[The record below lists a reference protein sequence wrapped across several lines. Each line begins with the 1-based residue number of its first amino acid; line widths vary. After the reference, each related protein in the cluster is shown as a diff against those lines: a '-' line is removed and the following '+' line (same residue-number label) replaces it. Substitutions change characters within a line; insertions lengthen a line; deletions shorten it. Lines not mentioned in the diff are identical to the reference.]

1 MLRTALVLVFAAT
14 VVLAGCGGDDGD
26 ELGGTVSMPLVAQ
39 NNSGEDGEATL
50 SEVDS
55 ETTRVVL
62 EVENPSVEPQP
73 AHIHRG
79 SCENLDPEPA
89 HGLENVVDGKS
100 TTEVNVA
107 LEDLVDKGFAV
118 NVHKS
123 ADEAQVYVACGDI
136 EDVAQVNPPQD

>member
-14 VVLAGCGGDDGD
+14 LVLAGCGGDDDEFSGD
-26 ELGGTVSMPLVAQ
+26 VGVPLVAQ
-39 NNSGEDGEATL
+39 NDSGQDGEATL

-62 EVENPSVEPQP
+62 EVENPSVEAQP

-79 SCENLDPEPA
+79 SCENLDPQPA
-89 HGLENVVDGKS
+89 YGLENVVDGKS

-107 LEDLVDKGFAV
+107 IDDLVDKGFAI

-123 ADEAQVYVACGDI
+123 AEEAEVYVSCGDI
-136 EDVAQVNPPQD
+136 DYVAQVNPPQD

>member
-14 VVLAGCGGDDGD
+14 LILAGCGGDEDEFGGD
-26 ELGGTVSMPLVAQ
+26 VAVPLVAQ
-39 NNSGEDGEATL
+39 NDSGQDGEATL

-55 ETTRVVL
+55 DTTRVVL
-62 EVENPSVEPQP
+62 EVENPSVEAQP

-89 HGLENVVDGKS
+89 YGLENVVDGKS
-100 TTEVNVA
+100 TTEVNVGV
-107 LEDLVDKGFAV
+107 EDLVDKGFAV

-136 EDVAQVNPPQD
+136 EEVAQVNEGR

>member
-1 MLRTALVLVFAAT
+1 MLRTALVLVFAAALI
-14 VVLAGCGGDDGD
+14 LAGCGGDNDEFSGD
-26 ELGGTVSMPLVAQ
+26 VGMPLVAQ
-39 NNSGEDGEATL
+39 NNSGQDGEATL

-62 EVENPSVEPQP
+62 EVENPSVEAQP

-79 SCENLDPEPA
+79 SCENLDPQPA
-89 HGLENVVDGKS
+89 YGLENVVDGKS

-107 LEDLVDKGFAV
+107 IEDVVDKGFAI

-136 EDVAQVNPPQD
+136 ESVAQVNPPQD

>member
-1 MLRTALVLVFAAT
+1 MLRTALVLAFAAT
-14 VVLAGCGGDDGD
+14 LVLAGCGGEDDEFGGD
-26 ELGGTVSMPLVAQ
+26 VAVPLVTQ
-39 NNSGEDGEATL
+39 NDSGQDGEATL

-55 ETTRVVL
+55 DTTRVVL
-62 EVENPSVEPQP
+62 EVENPSADPQP

-89 HGLENVVDGKS
+89 YGLENVVDGKS

-107 LEDLVDKGFAV
+107 VENLVGQGFAV

-123 ADEAQVYVACGDI
+123 ADEVQIYVACGDI

>member
-1 MLRTALVLVFAAT
+1 MLRSALILVFAAT
-14 VVLAGCGGDDGD
+14 LVLAGCGGDEEFAGD
-26 ELGGTVSMPLVAQ
+26 VAVPLVTQ
-39 NNSGEDGEATL
+39 NDSGQDGEATL
-50 SEVDS
+50 SEVNSD
-55 ETTRVVL
+55 TTRVVL
-62 EVENPSVEPQP
+62 EVSNPPGDPQP

-89 HGLENVVDGKS
+89 YGLENVVDGKS

-107 LEDLVDKGFAV
+107 IEDLVDKGFAV

-136 EDVAQVNPPQD
+136 EEVAQVNPPQD

>member
-1 MLRTALVLVFAAT
+1 MLRTALVLLCAAGLI
-14 VVLAGCGGDDGD
+14 LAGCGGDGD
-26 ELGGTVSMPLVAQ
+26 EFGGDLTVPLVAQ
-39 NNSGEDGEATL
+39 NDSGQDGEATL

-55 ETTRVVL
+55 DTTRVVL
-62 EVENPSVEPQP
+62 DVESPPGNPQP

-79 SCENLDPEPA
+79 SCQNLDPEPA
-89 HGLENVVDGKS
+89 YGLDNVVDGKS

-107 LEDLVDKGFAV
+107 IEDLVGRGFAV

-136 EDVAQVNPPQD
+136 EEVAQVNPPQD

>member
-1 MLRTALVLVFAAT
+1 MIRTALVLVFAT
-14 VVLAGCGGDDGD
+14 TLILAGCGGDDD
-26 ELGGTVSMPLVAQ
+26 ELSGDVGIPLVAQ
-39 NNSGEDGEATL
+39 NDSGQDGEATL

-55 ETTRVVL
+55 DTTSVVL
-62 EVENPSVEPQP
+62 ELENPSVEPQP

-79 SCENLDPEPA
+79 SCENLDPQPA
-89 HGLENVVDGKS
+89 YPLENVVDGKS

-107 LEDLVDKGFAV
+107 VEDLVDKGFAI

-123 ADEAQVYVACGDI
+123 AEEVEVYVSCGDI

>member
-1 MLRTALVLVFAAT
+1 VLRIPLTLLIAAALI
-14 VVLAGCGGDDGD
+14 LAGCGGDDDEFGGD
-26 ELGGTVSMPLVAQ
+26 VAVPLVTQ
-39 NNSGEDGEATL
+39 NDSGQDGEATL

-89 HGLENVVDGKS
+89 YGLENVVDGKS

-107 LEDLVDKGFAV
+107 IEDLVDKGFAV

>member
-1 MLRTALVLVFAAT
+1 MLRTTLVLVFAAT
-14 VVLAGCGGDDGD
+14 LVIAGCGGDDD
-26 ELGGTVSMPLVAQ
+26 EFGGNVAVPLVTQ
-39 NNSGEDGEATL
+39 NNSGQDGEATL
-50 SEVDS
+50 SEVDAD
-55 ETTRVVL
+55 TTRVVL

-79 SCENLDPEPA
+79 SCENLDPTPA
-89 HGLENVVDGKS
+89 YPLENVVDGKS

-107 LEDLVDKGFAV
+107 VEDLVDKGFAI

-123 ADEAQVYVACGDI
+123 AEEVEVYVSCGDI

>member
-1 MLRTALVLVFAAT
+1 MLRTALVLIFAAT
-14 VVLAGCGGDDGD
+14 LVLAGCGGDGD
-26 ELGGTVSMPLVAQ
+26 EFGGDVAVPLVTQ
-39 NNSGEDGEATL
+39 NDSGQDGEATL
-50 SEVDS
+50 SEVNSD
-55 ETTRVVL
+55 TTRVVL
-62 EVENPSVEPQP
+62 EVSNPPGDPQP

-89 HGLENVVDGKS
+89 YGLENVVDGKS

-107 LEDLVDKGFAV
+107 IEDLVDKGFAI

-123 ADEAQVYVACGDI
+123 AEEVEVYVSCGDI

>member
-14 VVLAGCGGDDGD
+14 LILAGCGGDDD
-26 ELGGTVSMPLVAQ
+26 ELSGDVSMPLVAQ

-89 HGLENVVDGKS
+89 YGLENVVDGKS

-107 LEDLVDKGFAV
+107 VEDLVDKGFAI

-123 ADEAQVYVACGDI
+123 AEESEVYVSCGDI

>member
-14 VVLAGCGGDDGD
+14 LLLAGCGGDGD
-26 ELGGTVSMPLVAQ
+26 EFGGDVAVPLVTQ
-39 NNSGEDGEATL
+39 NDSGQDGEATL

-62 EVENPSVEPQP
+62 EVGSPPGNPQP

-79 SCENLDPEPA
+79 SCQNLDPQPEYP
-89 HGLENVVDGKS
+89 LEDVVDGKS
-100 TTEVNVA
+100 TSEVNVA
-107 LEDLVDKGFAV
+107 IEDLVGQGFAV

-136 EDVAQVNPPQD
+136 EEVAQVNPPQD

>member
-1 MLRTALVLVFAAT
+1 MLRAALVLAFAAAL
-14 VVLAGCGGDDGD
+14 VLAGCGGDDD
-26 ELGGTVSMPLVAQ
+26 EFGGTLAVPLVTQ
-39 NNSGEDGEATL
+39 NDSGQEGEATL
-50 SEVDS
+50 SEVSSD
-55 ETTRVVL
+55 TTRVVL
-62 EVENPSVEPQP
+62 EVENPPGDPQP

-89 HGLENVVDGKS
+89 YGLENVVEGKS

-107 LEDLVDKGFAV
+107 IEDLVGKGFAV

-136 EDVAQVNPPQD
+136 EEVAQVNPPQD

>member
-14 VVLAGCGGDDGD
+14 LVLAGCGGDDEFSGD
-26 ELGGTVSMPLVAQ
+26 VDMPLVAQ
-39 NNSGEDGEATL
+39 NDSGQDGEATL

-62 EVENPSVEPQP
+62 EVENPSVEAQP

-79 SCENLDPEPA
+79 SCENLDPEPEY
-89 HGLENVVDGKS
+89 GLENVVDGKS

-107 LEDLVDKGFAV
+107 IDDLVDKGFAI

-123 ADEAQVYVACGDI
+123 AEEAEVYVSCGDI

>member
-1 MLRTALVLVFAAT
+1 MLRTALLLVFAAT
-14 VVLAGCGGDDGD
+14 LLLAGCGGDD
-26 ELGGTVSMPLVAQ
+26 ELSGSVNMPLVTQ
-39 NNSGEDGEATL
+39 NDSGQDGEATL

-55 ETTRVVL
+55 DTTRVVL
-62 EVENPSVEPQP
+62 EVENPSADPQP

-79 SCENLDPEPA
+79 SCENLDPQPEYP
-89 HGLENVVDGKS
+89 LENVVDGKS

-107 LEDLVDKGFAV
+107 VEDLVDKGFAI

-123 ADEAQVYVACGDI
+123 ADEVQVYVSCGDI

>member
-1 MLRTALVLVFAAT
+1 MLRTALVLVFAAALI
-14 VVLAGCGGDDGD
+14 LAGCGGDDELSGD
-26 ELGGTVSMPLVAQ
+26 VGMPLVAQ
-39 NNSGEDGEATL
+39 NDSGQDGEATL

-55 ETTRVVL
+55 DTTRVVL
-62 EVENPSVEPQP
+62 ELGKPSVEPQP

-79 SCENLDPEPA
+79 SCENLDPTPA
-89 HGLENVVDGKS
+89 YPLENVVDGKS

-107 LEDLVDKGFAV
+107 VEDLVDKGFAI

-123 ADEAQVYVACGDI
+123 AEEAEVYVSCGDI

>member
-1 MLRTALVLVFAAT
+1 MLRTLLVLAFAAT
-14 VVLAGCGGDDGD
+14 LILAGCGGDDD
-26 ELGGTVSMPLVAQ
+26 ELSGDVSMPLVSQ
-39 NNSGEDGEATL
+39 NDSGQDGEATL

-89 HGLENVVDGKS
+89 YGLENVVDGKS

-107 LEDLVDKGFAV
+107 VEDLVDKGFAI

-123 ADEAQVYVACGDI
+123 ADEVQVYVACGDI

>member
-14 VVLAGCGGDDGD
+14 LVLAGCGGDDD
-26 ELGGTVSMPLVAQ
+26 ELSGNVGMPLVAQ
-39 NNSGEDGEATL
+39 NDSGQDGEATL

-55 ETTRVVL
+55 DTTRVVL

-79 SCENLDPEPA
+79 SCENLDPTPA
-89 HGLENVVDGKS
+89 YPLENVVDGKS

-107 LEDLVDKGFAV
+107 VEDLVDKGFAI

-123 ADEAQVYVACGDI
+123 AEEVEVYVSCGDI

>member
-14 VVLAGCGGDDGD
+14 LLLAGCGGDDDEFGGD
-26 ELGGTVSMPLVAQ
+26 VAVPLVTQ
-39 NNSGEDGEATL
+39 NNSGQDGEATL
-50 SEVDS
+50 SEVGSD
-55 ETTRVVL
+55 TTRVVL

-89 HGLENVVDGKS
+89 YGLENVVDGKS

-107 LEDLVDKGFAV
+107 VEDLVDKGFAI

-123 ADEAQVYVACGDI
+123 ADEVQVYVACGDI

>member
-14 VVLAGCGGDDGD
+14 LVLAGCGGDDDEFGD
-26 ELGGTVSMPLVAQ
+26 VAVPLVAQ
-39 NNSGEDGEATL
+39 NDSGQDGEATL

-62 EVENPSVEPQP
+62 EVENPPVDPQP

-79 SCENLDPEPA
+79 SCENLDPQPA
-89 HGLENVVDGKS
+89 YGLENVVDGKS

-107 LEDLVDKGFAV
+107 IEDLVDKGFAV

-136 EDVAQVNPPQD
+136 EQVAQVNPPQD